1 MKILLKRLTLL
12 NFEKPPIDVLEDE
25 DKYIVIVD
33 VPDVDKDDIEIIGDE
48 KSITIK
54 GVRHNK
60 FAGKYLI
67 MERFSGLL
75 KRTIRFPSFIDLSQS
90 KAYYQNGT
98 LTIYISKA
106 KNRFII
112 DNICKIIIF

>member
-1 MKILLKRLTLL
+1 MKISLKRLTLL

-33 VPDVDKDDIEIIGDE
+33 IPDVDKENIEITGDE
-48 KSITIK
+48 NSITIK
-54 GVRHNK
+54 GIRHNR
-60 FAGKYLI
+60 FSGKYLI

-75 KRTIRFPSFIDLSQS
+75 KRTVRFPSFIDLSQS

-106 KNRFII
+106 KNKFII
-112 DNICKIIIF
+112 DSFCKIIIF